1 MCHEMGY
8 QIVTVILTHQNS
20 TVNTPFSTVSAE
32 TEARHK
38 PAAAAAQV
46 HQPANEKAG
55 ARIVAHGKAPEIA
68 GRLLVGGAAML
79 HPLQSR

>member
-20 TVNTPFSTVSAE
+20 TVNTPFSTSSTEAE
-32 TEARHK
+32 TGH
-38 PAAAAAQV
+38 PSAAAEQIHAPAQ
-46 HQPANEKAG
+46 HKAG